1 MKKINKIVA
10 FIFVITMVSL
20 LLPNKNVQ
28 ASVENVNIISETNI
42 TVDTAKEWA
51 STKNAT
57 DTFKN
62 LADLYWSLYK
72 EHGNVNPAVAF
83 VQSALETGYGK
94 FGGVI
99 DESFNNPCGM
109 KTTNTGDNSDPN
121 AHQRF
126 NSWNEG
132 VQAHLDHLALYAGA
146 EGYPRS
152 NTYDPRH
159 FSAILGTATTVNEL
173 VGKWATDPNYSKS
186 IMSLYNELADYQ
198 AKKDNKDNSSFVIVV
213 DPGHN
218 KGGDNGASSTFD
230 GITYSETELNMQ
242 IAKLLKSSLENEGY
256 TVIMTRNEGEDEY
269 LGETESLNK
278 RVQIANDANAD
289 LFISIHQN
297 SFEKPNAYGT
307 EVYYSTYSTSGLTQ
321 EQINEKIAKSK
332 EVASKIVNNICNVI
346 GSTNRGDKTANFQV
360 IKNTNMPAVL
370 VECGFISNPDEAK
383 RISDPSN
390 QQKIADAITSAVK
403 SVFPIDTSD
412 IKPGDN
418 QGSTEGGDNAGDN
431 QGSTEGGDNTGDNQ
445 GSTEGGDST
454 GDNQGSTE
462 GGDSTGN
469 NQGNSSGSQQ
479 GTNTSDATNVFEMVI
494 LFMASGLIIKN
505 KKNN

>member
-1 MKKINKIVA
+1 MKKINKVFA
-10 FIFVITMVSL
+10 FIFIITMFSL

-28 ASVENVNIISETNI
+28 ASVEDINIISETNI

-51 STKNAT
+51 SNKGAT

-109 KTTNTGDNSDPN
+109 KTTQTGENSDPN
-121 AHQRF
+121 SHQRF
-126 NSWNEG
+126 NSWSEG

-159 FSAILGTATTVNEL
+159 FSTILGKATTVNGL
-173 VGKWATDPNYSKS
+173 AGKWATDTNYSKS
-186 IMSLYNELADYQ
+186 IMRLYNELADYQ
-198 AKKDNKDNSSFVIVV
+198 TKKDDQNKNDNSSFVIAV

-230 GITYSETELNMQ
+230 GVNYSETELNMQ
-242 IAKLLKSSLENEGY
+242 IAKLLKTSLENEGY
-256 TVIMTRNEGEDEY
+256 TVVMTRNEGEDEY
-269 LGETESLNK
+269 LNENDSLNK
-278 RVQIANDANAD
+278 RVEIANNAKAN

-297 SFEKPNAYGT
+297 SFDKPNAYGT
-307 EVYYSTYSTSGLTQ
+307 EVYYSTFNTSGLTQ
-321 EQINEKIAKSK
+321 DQINEKIEKSK
-332 EVASKIVNNICNVI
+332 EVAKKIVDNICNVI
-346 GSTNRGDKTANFQV
+346 GTTNRGEKTADFQV
-360 IKNTNMPAVL
+360 IKDTNMPGVL

-383 RISDPSN
+383 KISDPSN

-403 SVFPIDTSD
+403 SVFPITLGENN
-412 IKPGDN
+412 PGGN
-418 QGSTEGGDNAGDN
+418 QGSTEGENNPGGNQGSAEGENNPGGN
-431 QGSTEGGDNTGDNQ
+431 QGST
-445 GSTEGGDST
+445 S
-454 GDNQGSTE
+454 
-462 GGDSTGN
+462 GN
-469 NQGNSSGSQQ
+469 QQ
-479 GTNTSDATNVFEMVI
+479 GTNTSDNATSIFKMVL

-505 KKNN
+505 IKNN